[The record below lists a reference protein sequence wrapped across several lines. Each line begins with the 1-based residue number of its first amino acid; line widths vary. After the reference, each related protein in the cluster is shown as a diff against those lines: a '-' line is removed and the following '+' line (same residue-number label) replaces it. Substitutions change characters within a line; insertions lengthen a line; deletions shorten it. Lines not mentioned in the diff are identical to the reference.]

1 MVGTGGGGTER
12 RVCVLGLSEIG
23 SGARASHLLH
33 WVVVYR
39 FDFPL
44 LVWSLVLRTLL
55 YLAVVLP
62 LLCHARLDRVSG
74 LCLRYLGWYLRNAIV
89 LGAWGGTEI
98 DCSF

>member
-1 MVGTGGGGTER
+1 MR
-12 RVCVLGLSEIG
+12 FGLSEIRA
-23 SGARASHLLH
+23 GARASHLLH

-62 LLCHARLDRVSG
+62 LLCHARLDRVSCFVSLMVWMVYLKCCCCG
-74 LCLRYLGWYLRNAIV
+74 DLRW
-89 LGAWGGTEI
+89 
-98 DCSF
+98 C